1 MESKKNKTSP
11 RRTKKKSSSPQ
22 NNKEPKIKKKKLSSS
37 PESNNNDKSLEN
49 KKNSPK
55 TEKKEIKTEE
65 KEEKLVIKKHLESK
79 MDLDFEETDHFN
91 QFFFKEL
98 NYINPIREDKESQN
112 DRISSALKKME
123 TGDDMDILNELIHL
137 REFLS
142 MSSERIGYNPN
153 IGKLLEEIC
162 KNLIKTYLPEMIIYS
177 LQCINYIIDI
187 NPSLCSILKK
197 INAISTI
204 MNTITAVED
213 ITCVDHI
220 IKIFEKISTQNS
232 RLLLENKVFE
242 SFLIN
247 IFDFLNNYQKKS
259 IMKICYNITSK
270 RISIQEY
277 NLYIKPT
284 MNVLINLTF
293 LDDNDEQENIIIVE
307 KATNIFYNII
317 NQIKNEIIFDSSE
330 IKEIK

>member
-65 KEEKLVIKKHLESK
+65 KEEKVVIKKHLESK

-153 IGKLLEEIC
+153 IGKLL
-162 KNLIKTYLPEMIIYS
+162 
-177 LQCINYIIDI
+177 
-187 NPSLCSILKK
+187 
-197 INAISTI
+197 
-204 MNTITAVED
+204 
-213 ITCVDHI
+213 
-220 IKIFEKISTQNS
+220 
-232 RLLLENKVFE
+232 
-242 SFLIN
+242 
-247 IFDFLNNYQKKS
+247 
-259 IMKICYNITSK
+259 
-270 RISIQEY
+270 
-277 NLYIKPT
+277 
-284 MNVLINLTF
+284 
-293 LDDNDEQENIIIVE
+293 
-307 KATNIFYNII
+307 
-317 NQIKNEIIFDSSE
+317 
-330 IKEIK
+330 